1 MDAKLHDPFLIET
14 DIKGDL
20 YFFQPYMDETEWV
33 DTNKL
38 YAEHEEYQDTM
49 YGREMVYHYI
59 KHVSNYDMK
68 LKKFVIKMFK
78 DFGVPTKDFRADF
91 FLTKAGGSMPMHI
104 DGMSKVAFLLP
115 LSKNTGPVVCETNDE
130 KFELTYQTLTI
141 LNTQI
146 SHGVAEPTEDRLLF
160 RVAVHDVM
168 FEDLGIYKELSNE
181 RH

>member
-20 YFFQPYMDETEWV
+20 DFFQPYMEETEWV

-59 KHVSNYDMK
+59 KHISNYDMK

-78 DFGVPTKDFRADF
+78 DFGVPTKNFRADF

-115 LSKNTGPVVCETNDE
+115 LSKNTGPVVCENNDT

-160 RVAVHDVM
+160 RVAVHDIM
-168 FEDLGIYKELSNE
+168 FEDLGIYKELSNG